1 MIFGWCASVLPRFF
15 AAPRKISKKLG
26 KTSAHTP
33 RNEWQ
38 QRTEWQQSEKK
49 GQIVPTMVDH
59 QMVQSEI
66 ATHFY

>member
-1 MIFGWCASVLPRFF
+1 MVFGCPA
-15 AAPRKISKKLG
+15 
-26 KTSAHTP
+26 
-33 RNEWQ
+33 RNERQ